1 MSSAIRENVD
11 LQAFNTL
18 GLSARAAHFVE
29 LSNEADLAPLLARA
43 LAEAW
48 PVQLL
53 GGGSNIVF
61 AGDVSGLTIRLNLR
75 GIRVIGDK
83 HESDS
88 GVIIEAAAGEPWHEF
103 TQYTLAQGWAGLE
116 NLSLIPGSVGAAPVQ
131 NIGAYGVEVADV
143 MHSLRAYDREQGRVV
158 ELSAADCG
166 FAYRDSIFK
175 SQQPKRYVILSV
187 RFALSAKRP
196 LVLGYGDIQTALATA
211 GVQEPSAIDVA
222 QAVIRIRQAK
232 LPDPA
237 VLGNAGSFFK
247 NPLVP
252 SAQVEQLQAQFP
264 GLVAYPA
271 QLSTPGWQ
279 KVADGWLIEQAG
291 WKGYRRG
298 SVAVHDRQALVLVHH
313 GGGNGAE
320 LLALAADIVASVQAR
335 YGIHLE
341 QEPVLMGG

>member
-1 MSSAIRENVD
+1 M
-11 LQAFNTL
+11 
-18 GLSARAAHFVE
+18 
-29 LSNEADLAPLLARA
+29 
-43 LAEAW
+43 
-48 PVQLL
+48 
-53 GGGSNIVF
+53 
-61 AGDVSGLTIRLNLR
+61 
-75 GIRVIGDK
+75 
-83 HESDS
+83 
-88 GVIIEAAAGEPWHEF
+88 
-103 TQYTLAQGWAGLE
+103 
-116 NLSLIPGSVGAAPVQ
+116 
-131 NIGAYGVEVADV
+131 
-143 MHSLRAYDREQGRVV
+143 
-158 ELSAADCG
+158 
-166 FAYRDSIFK
+166 
-175 SQQPKRYVILSV
+175 
-187 RFALSAKRP
+187 
-196 LVLGYGDIQTALATA
+196 
-211 GVQEPSAIDVA
+211 QEPSAIDVA

-279 KVADGWLIEQAG
+279 KVAAGWLIEQAG

>member
-43 LAEAW
+43 QAEAW

-252 SAQVEQLQAQFP
+252 SAQIEQLQSQFP

-279 KVADGWLIEQAG
+279 KVAAGWLIEQAG